1 MDRFRECD
9 FLMAHFAELNE
20 NNIVTRVI
28 VIHNNEL
35 LVDGVE
41 SESRGIDFCK
51 SLYGGRWVQTSY
63 NGNIR
68 KNFAGIDFYFD
79 ETRDAFISPKP
90 YDSWIFI
97 ENSCQ
102 WEAPIPYPTDG
113 KPYRWDE
120 TSVSWVKF
128 SF

>member
-1 MDRFRECD
+1 
-9 FLMAHFAELNE
+9 MAHFAELNE